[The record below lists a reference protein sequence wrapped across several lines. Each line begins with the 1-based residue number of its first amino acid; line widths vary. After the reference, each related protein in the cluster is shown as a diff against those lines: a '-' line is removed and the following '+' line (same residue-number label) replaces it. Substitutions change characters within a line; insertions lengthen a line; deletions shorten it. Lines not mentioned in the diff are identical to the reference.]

1 MFAARTQ
8 AQSVV
13 PSPGTAAVSN
23 DLLRD
28 SEKTRQIDVQWVLRD
43 DRSMLQDG
51 ASPAEHAPVA
61 MKRTPNLDES
71 NSQGHVGTPADDP
84 ASVND
89 RLVPVPVV
97 NTGSAI
103 ALSAILFTFGRR
115 VLRIRR
121 ATSH

>member
-1 MFAARTQ
+1 MFAGRAL
-8 AQSVV
+8 AQSYV
-13 PSPGTAAVSN
+13 PSSGTSAVSN

-28 SEKTRQIDVQWVLRD
+28 SEKTRQIDVQWILRD

-51 ASPAEHAPVA
+51 ASPAAHSPVV
-61 MKRTPNLDES
+61 MKHSNNLVDS
-71 NSQGHVGTPADDP
+71 GTPAPIGAAADDP
-84 ASVND
+84 TNVND

-103 ALSAILFTFGRR
+103 ALSAVLFAIGRR